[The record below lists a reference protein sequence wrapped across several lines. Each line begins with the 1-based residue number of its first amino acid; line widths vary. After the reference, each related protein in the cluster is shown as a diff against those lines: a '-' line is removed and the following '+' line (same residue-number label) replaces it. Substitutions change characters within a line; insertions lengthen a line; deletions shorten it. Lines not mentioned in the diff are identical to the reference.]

1 MYKIEDNIFFLK
13 KYADFLPQINYFCVL
28 NSIPS
33 ILYFKIFCNIC
44 SLNSKCEKDSN
55 ILI

>member
-1 MYKIEDNIFFLK
+1 MYKIEDNIFFFK